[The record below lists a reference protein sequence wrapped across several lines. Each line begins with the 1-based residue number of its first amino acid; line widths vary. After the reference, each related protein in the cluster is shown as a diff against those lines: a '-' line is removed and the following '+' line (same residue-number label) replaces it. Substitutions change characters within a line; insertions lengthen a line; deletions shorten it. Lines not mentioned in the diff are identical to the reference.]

1 MSLPQRVAQML
12 SRTVHSILAAV
23 LVPGLS
29 MMGMTALAA
38 TAEEIALGGYLITA
52 GGCVSCHTA
61 FKKKGKP
68 FAGGEPIPTPFGTFY
83 PPNITHDR
91 KHGIGA
97 WSDAQFI
104 RAMREGK
111 NPDGAHYFPAFPY
124 TSYTKITVPDLKAMK
139 AYLFSIP
146 AVAQPSVPHDIS
158 FPFSWRFLQMGWKM
172 LFFREGEF
180 EPDSAAS
187 ATVNRG
193 AYLANALAHCGECH
207 TPRNVL
213 GGLEYDRWMAGTPD
227 GPEGE
232 EVPNLTPDP
241 GTGLKWTAPEIV
253 EYLKSGQTPDFDF
266 AGSLMA
272 DVISHNTSKLTDE
285 DLKAVVAYLKAL
297 KPVRHAF

>member
-1 MSLPQRVAQML
+1 ML
-12 SRTVHSILAAV
+12 SRAVHSILAAV

-38 TAEEIALGGYLITA
+38 TAEEIARGGYLITA

-83 PPNITHDR
+83 PPNITHDP

-111 NPDGAHYFPAFPY
+111 NPDGAYYFPAFPY
-124 TSYTKITVPDLKAMK
+124 TSYTKITAPDLKAMK

-180 EPDSAAS
+180 KPDSAAS

-207 TPRNVL
+207 TPRNIL
-213 GGLEYDRWMAGTPD
+213 GGIKRSHWFTGAEKGK

-232 EVPNLTPDP
+232 GVPNIRSEKGRGIHNWSTEQIVTYLESGEDPD
-241 GTGLKWTAPEIV
+241 GD
-253 EYLKSGQTPDFDF
+253 Y
-266 AGSLMA
+266 AGSLMF
-272 DVISHNTSKLTDE
+272 DVVDQGTERLSNSDR
-285 DLKAVVAYLKAL
+285 KAIATYLKDL
-297 KPVRHAF
+297 PPLP